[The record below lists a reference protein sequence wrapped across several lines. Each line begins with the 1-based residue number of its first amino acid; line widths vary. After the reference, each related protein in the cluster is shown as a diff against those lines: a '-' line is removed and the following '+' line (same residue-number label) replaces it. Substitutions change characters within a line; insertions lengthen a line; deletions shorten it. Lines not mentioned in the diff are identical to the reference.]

1 MYWGAGPELGLLS
14 FLGCVLIIM
23 GAAMVWRGRDEVLF
37 WMHDEFNAF
46 RRNASR
52 HIPVGPFYTHREE
65 SLIKIIP
72 HQFFHSFR
80 RMPHRHLSRVAVLLL
95 MGLVIGPLLLL
106 LDFFI

>member
-1 MYWGAGPELGLLS
+1 
-14 FLGCVLIIM
+14 M
-23 GAAMVWRGRDEVLF
+23 GAVTMWRDRDDVLF
-37 WMHDEFNAF
+37 WVHDEFTEF

-52 HIPVGPFYTHREE
+52 HIAAGPFYTLREE

-80 RMPHRHLSRVAVLLL
+80 RMPRGRLNRGAGLLL
-95 MGLVIGPLLLL
+95 IGLFIGPLLLL

>member
-14 FLGCVLIIM
+14 FFGCVLFVL
-23 GAAMVWRGRDEVLF
+23 GAAMVWRGRDDVLF
-37 WMHDEFNAF
+37 WVHDEFSAF

-52 HIPVGPFYTHREE
+52 HIPAGPFYTLREE

-72 HQFFHSFR
+72 HQFFHSLR
-80 RMPHRHLSRVAVLLL
+80 RMPRSRMSRGEVLLL
-95 MGLVIGPLLLL
+95 IGLLIGPLLLL

>member
-1 MYWGAGPELGLLS
+1 M
-14 FLGCVLIIM
+14 M
-23 GAAMVWRGRDEVLF
+23 GTAMVWRGRDDVRL
-37 WMHDEFNAF
+37 WVQDEFTAF

-52 HIPVGPFYTHREE
+52 HVPAGPFYALREE

-80 RMPHRHLSRVAVLLL
+80 RMPCRRMSRGEVLLL
-95 MGLVIGPLLLL
+95 VGLLIGSLLLL